1 MPQVYSP
8 PGSPVDKALPQRP
21 RATVKGTP
29 PPVESV
35 GARMVNTMRIV
46 LAFSALGVIYV
57 APSEPERLT
66 TLAYA
71 SLIAYCA
78 YSVIAYYFGTRDHTL
93 PAMRINHWADVC
105 FYVFLIALT
114 GGTGSIFF
122 LFFFFPIL
130 VASFSAGFREGLLV
144 TAVSFTLF
152 TLVGV
157 TVAHSGANFD
167 LGPALIGPVSLLI
180 LGYMIA
186 FWGGHEITLK
196 RRLTLLKEVNNLW
209 NPRFGVDHTI
219 GINLDRLIDYH
230 GASSC
235 ALVLQRPAD
244 TATALLYSA
253 SSQKPGRLAVPSEIP
268 ETTARQLLGLPDTL
282 AVTYH
287 DPASSGWKGSVR
299 LIAHDLATG
308 SRNGAPHDACKNIAN
323 LLDASTFITVPYS
336 QRDGTV
342 GRIFLTS
349 GGKPFTQSDIEFLS
363 QVAAAISPVVE
374 SMQLMDE
381 LVSRA
386 AEHERFKISRDIHD
400 TTVQPY
406 IGLKLGLDALY
417 RETGG
422 EGAQASRL
430 GELIEMANMTI
441 RDLRAY
447 AANLRDQAPLP
458 GDYLVSAVNR
468 QAERYQRFYG
478 IDVEVKSHVNGQ
490 LNSRLAAESF
500 QIVSEGLSNVLRHT
514 AARRAFVHIL
524 CEEANLLLKIGNEAA
539 HGPEPAPDFIAWS
552 IQERAGELGGTSFT
566 ERGVDGYT
574 VVHVNIPI

>member
-1 MPQVYSP
+1 MPSTYSP
-8 PGSPVDKALPQRP
+8 PASPVDKALPQTP
-21 RATVKGTP
+21 RAAVKSTT

-57 APSEPERLT
+57 AASEPERQT
-66 TLAYA
+66 TLTYA

-78 YSVIAYYFGTRDHTL
+78 YSVIAYYFGTRDPTL

-105 FYVFLIALT
+105 FYVYLVALT

-152 TLVGV
+152 TLVGM
-157 TVAHSGANFD
+157 TVAHSATDFNLGA
-167 LGPALIGPVSLLI
+167 ALIGPVSLLI

-244 TATALLYSA
+244 TGTALLYSA
-253 SSQKPGRLAVPSEIP
+253 SPQKPGRLAVPSEIP
-268 ETTARQLLGLPDTL
+268 EATASQLLGLPETL
-282 AVTYH
+282 AVAYH
-287 DPASSGWKGSVR
+287 DPASSGKRGSVR
-299 LIAHDLATG
+299 VIAHDLATG
-308 SRNGAPHDACKNIAN
+308 GRNGVPHDACKKVAN

-342 GRIFLTS
+342 GRVFLTS
-349 GGKPFTQSDIEFLS
+349 GRKAFTQSDIEFLS

-381 LVSRA
+381 LVSKA
-386 AEHERFKISRDIHD
+386 VEHERYKISRDIHD

-430 GELIEMANMTI
+430 AELIEMANMTI

-447 AANLRDQAPLP
+447 AANLRDKVPLP
-458 GDYLVSAVNR
+458 GDYLVSAVNQ
-468 QAERYQRFYG
+468 QAERFRRFYG

-524 CEEANLLLKIGNEAA
+524 CEEANLLLKIGNEVPP
-539 HGPEPAPDFIAWS
+539 GPESVPEFVAWS
-552 IQERAGELGGTSFT
+552 IQERAGELGGSCFT

-574 VVHVNIPI
+574 VVHVKIPI

>member
-1 MPQVYSP
+1 VR
-8 PGSPVDKALPQRP
+8 GA
-21 RATVKGTP
+21 TP
-29 PPVESV
+29 PAESV

-57 APSEPERLT
+57 AAPEPVRLT
-66 TLAYA
+66 TLTYA
-71 SLIAYCA
+71 SLIVYCA
-78 YSVIAYYFGTRDHTL
+78 YSVIAYYFGTRDYTL
-93 PAMRINHWADVC
+93 RAVRINHWADVC
-105 FYVFLIALT
+105 FYVYLIALT

-130 VASFSAGFREGLLV
+130 VASFSAGYREGLLV

-157 TVAHSGANFD
+157 TVAHSGANFE
-167 LGPALIGPVSLLI
+167 LGPALIGPASLLI

-186 FWGGHEITLK
+186 FWGGYEITLK

-219 GINLDRLIDYH
+219 GINLVRLLDYH

-235 ALVLQRPAD
+235 TLVLQRPAD

-253 SSQKPGRLAVPSEIP
+253 SPQKPGRLAVPSEIP
-268 ETTARQLLGLPDTL
+268 ETTARQLLGLPETL
-282 AVTYH
+282 AVAYH
-287 DPASSGWKGSVR
+287 DPATSGWRGSVR
-299 LIAHDLATG
+299 AIAHDLATG
-308 SRNGAPHDACKNIAN
+308 GRNGAPHDACKKIAN

-349 GGKPFTQSDIEFLS
+349 EGKAFTQSDIEFVS
-363 QVAAAISPVVE
+363 QVAATISPVVE

-386 AEHERFKISRDIHD
+386 AEHERYKISRDIHD

-417 RETGG
+417 RETGEQG
-422 EGAQASRL
+422 PQAGRIS
-430 GELIEMANMTI
+430 ELIEMANLTI
-441 RDLRAY
+441 RDLRTY
-447 AANLRDQAPLP
+447 AATLRDKAPLP
-458 GDYLVSAVNR
+458 GEFLVSAVNG
-468 QAERYQRFYG
+468 QAERYRRFYG
-478 IDVEVKSHVNGQ
+478 IEVEVKSHVNGQ

-514 AARRAFVHIL
+514 SARRAFVHIL
-524 CEEANLLLKIGNEAA
+524 CEEANLLLKVGNEAP
-539 HGPEPAPDFIAWS
+539 HGAEPVPEFVARS
-552 IQERAGELGGTSFT
+552 IQERAGELGGSSFI
-566 ERGVDGYT
+566 ERSADGYT

>member
-1 MPQVYSP
+1 MPPTHSP
-8 PGSPVDKALPQRP
+8 PASPVDKALPQRH
-21 RATVKGTP
+21 RAAVKGTTP
-29 PPVESV
+29 PLESV

-46 LAFSALGVIYV
+46 LAFSALAVIYV

-66 TLAYA
+66 TLTYA

-78 YSVIAYYFGTRDHTL
+78 YSVIAYYFGTRDHTH
-93 PAMRINHWADVC
+93 AAVRINHWADVC
-105 FYVFLIALT
+105 FYVYLIALT

-144 TAVSFTLF
+144 TVVSFTLF

-219 GINLDRLIDYH
+219 GINLDRLLDYH

-235 ALVLQRPAD
+235 ALVLQRPANA
-244 TATALLYSA
+244 ATALLYSA
-253 SSQKPGRLAVPSEIP
+253 SPQKPGRLAVPSEIP
-268 ETTARQLLGLPDTL
+268 ETTASQLLGLPETL
-282 AVTYH
+282 AVAYH
-287 DPASSGWKGSVR
+287 DPANSGWRGSAR

-308 SRNGAPHDACKNIAN
+308 SRIGAPHDACKNIAN

-342 GRIFLTS
+342 GRIFLMS
-349 GGKPFTQSDIEFLS
+349 EGKTFTQSDIEFLS
-363 QVAAAISPVVE
+363 QIAATISPVVE
-374 SMQLMDE
+374 NMQLMDE

-386 AEHERFKISRDIHD
+386 AEHERYNISRDIHD

-447 AANLRDQAPLP
+447 AANLRDKAPLP
-458 GDYLVSAVNR
+458 GDFLVSAVNK
-468 QAERYQRFYG
+468 QAERYRRFYG

-500 QIVSEGLSNVLRHT
+500 QIVAEGLSNVLRHT
-514 AARRAFVHIL
+514 SARRAFVQIL
-524 CEEANLLLKIGNEAA
+524 CEETNLLLKIGNEAPQ
-539 HGPEPAPDFIAWS
+539 GPEPVPDFVAWS
-552 IQERAGELGGTSFT
+552 IQERAGELGGSSFT

-574 VVHVNIPI
+574 VVHVKIPI

>member
-1 MPQVYSP
+1 
-8 PGSPVDKALPQRP
+8 
-21 RATVKGTP
+21 VKGTT

-35 GARMVNTMRIV
+35 GARMVNTMRMV

-57 APSEPERLT
+57 APSELERLT
-66 TLAYA
+66 TLTYA

-93 PAMRINHWADVC
+93 HAMRINHWADVC
-105 FYVFLIALT
+105 FYVYLIALT

-157 TVAHSGANFD
+157 TVAHAGANFD

-186 FWGGHEITLK
+186 FWGGYEITLK

-219 GINLDRLIDYH
+219 GINLDRLLDYH
-230 GASSC
+230 GASSGT
-235 ALVLQRPAD
+235 LVLQRPAN
-244 TATALLYSA
+244 TETALLYSA
-253 SSQKPGRLAVPSEIP
+253 SPQKPGRLAVPSEIP
-268 ETTARQLLGLPDTL
+268 ETTARQLLGLPETL

-287 DPASSGWKGSVR
+287 DPASSGRRGSVR

-308 SRNGAPHDACKNIAN
+308 GRNGAPHDACKNIAN

-349 GGKPFTQSDIEFLS
+349 GGKAFTQSDIEFLS
-363 QVAAAISPVVE
+363 QVAATISPVVE
-374 SMQLMDE
+374 NMQLMDE

-386 AEHERFKISRDIHD
+386 AEHERSKISRDIHD
-400 TTVQPY
+400 TTLQPY

-447 AANLRDQAPLP
+447 ADNLRDKAPLP
-458 GDYLVSAVNR
+458 GDFLVSAVNR
-468 QAERYQRFYG
+468 QAERYRRFYG

-500 QIVSEGLSNVLRHT
+500 QIVAEGLSNVLRHT
-514 AARRAFVHIL
+514 SARRAFVHIL
-524 CEEANLLLKIGNEAA
+524 CEEANLLLKIGNEAPR
-539 HGPEPAPDFIAWS
+539 GPEPVPDFVARS
-552 IQERAGELGGTSFT
+552 IRERARELGGSSFT

-574 VVHVNIPI
+574 VVHVKIPI